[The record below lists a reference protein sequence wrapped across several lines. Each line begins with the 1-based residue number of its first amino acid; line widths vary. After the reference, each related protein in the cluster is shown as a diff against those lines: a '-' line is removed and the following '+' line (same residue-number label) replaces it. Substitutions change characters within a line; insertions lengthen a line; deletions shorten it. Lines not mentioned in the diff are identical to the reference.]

1 MLRVDPPVLFTGRF
15 TEHGAHVAG
24 KDIKPGLGI
33 LTVLAGANRDPEVF
47 PDPAAFDV
55 ARPNARE
62 HVSFSGGRHFC
73 LGASLARMEGEVG
86 LRALFDRY
94 PDLELL
100 PGAYRRPTRVLR
112 GWETLPARLKA

>member
-1 MLRVDPPVLFTGRF
+1 MGATRVPKGYGV
-15 TEHGAHVAG
+15 
-24 KDIKPGLGI
+24 

-47 PDPAAFDV
+47 PDPTAFDV
-55 ARPNARE
+55 ARPNA
-62 HVSFSGGRHFC
+62 HDHISFSGGRHFC

-86 LRALFDRY
+86 LRSLFDRY

-100 PGAYRRPTRVLR
+100 PGAHRRPTRVLR